1 LQTVCH
7 ATDES
12 LQVAQHNGQGIGM
25 NSLAIAAV
33 GNLTKDSE
41 PAAKEDMTDARL
53 MVPWGGI

>member
-1 LQTVCH
+1 
-7 ATDES
+7 
-12 LQVAQHNGQGIGM
+12 M